1 MGPLTQASNRP
12 GVYCVE
18 NLRNPGVMDSACFS
32 RSTLETKAVQGQPE
46 LLSETLLGSGDI
58 PQTEETVASHQ
69 MQFSFLSTFL
79 S

>member
-1 MGPLTQASNRP
+1 M
-12 GVYCVE
+12 
-18 NLRNPGVMDSACFS
+18 MDSACFS